1 MINKMNVEVKVEK
14 IFKDDNGEDIFSLF
28 IKINNDIHLINCNK
42 DELLKINNRL
52 KRIIDNDL
60 L

>member
-1 MINKMNVEVKVEK
+1 MNVEVKVEK
-14 IFKDDNGEDIFSLF
+14 IFKDGNGEDIFSLF
-28 IKINNDIHLINCNK
+28 IKIGNDIKLINCNK

-60 L
+60 V